1 MALAACVITPSR
13 IQGLVAGF
21 EHTGLIHGDGQ
32 IYGDDFVRI
41 IHYPGVPLLK
51 ISASAAWLRQAD
63 ADAAEPSTNSAD
75 SRSRDSNNSS
85 SCTHASL
92 TPTRPLAIPA
102 AGIEGMGRRWAVIHN
117 DGQPAKQLRIWG
129 YPSARLLTVEWA
141 SSDARLLP
149 AVREQLVTDGYLNPC
164 DGSRRLVELRRAG
177 DDLFISATGGLCGG
191 APKVY
196 DLVPYPDGKYFHPVQ
211 GRKFGT
217 AGVYKGADFKP
228 VVVSDATHYAYRS
241 PKLYAF
247 NAVEFDL
254 LFEVERVGEDGLEEL
269 KEKEAAGYA
278 LLLHIPLHLV
288 APLHSTAPLAS
299 LDRPLL

>member
-1 MALAACVITPSR
+1 MEAADAEQPDAV
-13 IQGLVAGF
+13 VADLLRRRAQLGGSQESAAVDVEFDLPLSGESAADSLF
-21 EHTGLIHGDGQ
+21 EHELLEQARRRRRAMEQEVDLEWAVDWEAMGEEEEGEEGAGEEEEEEGGDGSDEG
-32 IYGDDFVRI
+32 GDEGWALG
-41 IHYPGVPLLK
+41 GVMLNDEWLADLAGADGNGGGKTEQHPQGCPRGKQKGQGAVDL
-51 ISASAAWLRQAD
+51 AQAAD
-63 ADAAEPSTNSAD
+63 
-75 SRSRDSNNSS
+75 
-85 SCTHASL
+85 
-92 TPTRPLAIPA
+92 
-102 AGIEGMGRRWAVIHN
+102 
-117 DGQPAKQLRIWG
+117 
-129 YPSARLLTVEWA
+129 
-141 SSDARLLP
+141 
-149 AVREQLVTDGYLNPC
+149 
-164 DGSRRLVELRRAG
+164 
-177 DDLFISATGGLCGG
+177 
-191 APKVY
+191 
-196 DLVPYPDGKYFHPVQ
+196 PVQ